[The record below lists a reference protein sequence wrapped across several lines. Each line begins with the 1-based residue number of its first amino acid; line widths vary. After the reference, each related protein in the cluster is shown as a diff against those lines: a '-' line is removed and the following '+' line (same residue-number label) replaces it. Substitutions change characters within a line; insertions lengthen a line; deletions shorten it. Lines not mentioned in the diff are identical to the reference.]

1 MTTDQ
6 IAITLVQTELIW
18 EDPDA
23 NREHM
28 SELLSGLTETD
39 LVVLPE
45 MWSTGFS
52 MASDR
57 LAEGMDG
64 PTITWMKAMADNL
77 TVPVAGSVI
86 IEESGHRFNRFCIA
100 YPGGDVSQ
108 YDKRHL
114 FRMSGEH
121 EHYEPGSSR
130 RVFELNGF
138 RVLPQ
143 VCYDLRFPVFMR
155 NRRQHGSRS
164 DEPYDLM
171 IVVANWPARRRH
183 HWRTLLQA
191 RAIENQCYVVGVNRI
206 GLDGNNVEYCGDSLV
221 VDYEGG
227 LVADLQD
234 RDVVQNVVISRSD
247 MLAYQ
252 DGFPAWKDA
261 DEFDLT
267 I

>member
-1 MTTDQ
+1 
-6 IAITLVQTELIW
+6 
-18 EDPDA
+18 
-23 NREHM
+23 
-28 SELLSGLTETD
+28 
-39 LVVLPE
+39 
-45 MWSTGFS
+45 
-52 MASDR
+52 
-57 LAEGMDG
+57 
-64 PTITWMKAMADNL
+64 
-77 TVPVAGSVI
+77 
-86 IEESGHRFNRFCIA
+86 
-100 YPGGDVSQ
+100 
-108 YDKRHL
+108 
-114 FRMSGEH
+114 
-121 EHYEPGSSR
+121 
-130 RVFELNGF
+130 
-138 RVLPQ
+138 
-143 VCYDLRFPVFMR
+143 
-155 NRRQHGSRS
+155 
-164 DEPYDLM
+164 M

-234 RDVVQNVVISRSD
+234 CDVVQNVVISRSD